1 MNLNNNLFWAIFG
14 RAIAIIAL
22 LLLNSLVAKNLNIE
36 DFAFF
41 NLIMSII
48 PSFFMFLAFGQ
59 DVTSS
64 KFLPSNKK
72 KNFHIRNVLKI
83 FFLILTILSIP
94 LIVFFN
100 DFIHFFRDN
109 ISLFFQLFLLYCFH
123 QF

>member
-83 FFLILTILSIP
+83 FF
-94 LIVFFN
+94 
-100 DFIHFFRDN
+100 
-109 ISLFFQLFLLYCFH
+109 
-123 QF
+123 